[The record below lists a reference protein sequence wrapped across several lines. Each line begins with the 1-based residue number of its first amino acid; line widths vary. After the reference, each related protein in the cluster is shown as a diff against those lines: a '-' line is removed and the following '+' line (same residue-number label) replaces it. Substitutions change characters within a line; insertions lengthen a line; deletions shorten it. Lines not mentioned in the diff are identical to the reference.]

1 MVHIACNYTWMV
13 KYNNMVSNTKN
24 VVITYLESLL
34 YPLGITIE
42 QVDSSIDEGI
52 LFQIL
57 KRQFKFIQIG
67 IDIRYIFDCLIADFM

>member
-1 MVHIACNYTWMV
+1 MDGKIPG
-13 KYNNMVSNTKN
+13 MVSNIKN
-24 VVITYLESLL
+24 VAITYLESLL

-42 QVDSSIDEGI
+42 QVDSSIDDGI

-67 IDIRYIFDCLIADFM
+67 IDIRNESKTIFDCLITDVM